1 MNGMTPE
8 QTGTGRPRRTL
19 RLAIQLAGFLA
30 GLGLLVWCASLAFSE
45 KNRAGLERLG
55 EASAGEVSLLLALS
69 CVGIIVNGL
78 TFWLVLPI
86 LSISSMKMM
95 PRSAALMSPL
105 AELISFSIR
114 FSTSSPT

>member
-55 EASAGEVSLLLALS
+55 EASAGEVSLLA
-69 CVGIIVNGL
+69 G
-78 TFWLVLPI
+78 
-86 LSISSMKMM
+86 
-95 PRSAALMSPL
+95 PRIPTRGMFKRAMGA
-105 AELISFSIR
+105 LIS
-114 FSTSSPT
+114 